1 MARLDHLAP
10 RAQPASRLSSL
21 VLLFGAVLLSGLS
34 GLSGCDD
41 GNDREC
47 DSRVPCESGF
57 ICDLGSN
64 QCVEPSDGTTCF
76 TSEHCTNE
84 LKPFCKESIYVC
96 VDCLTQ
102 QSLKECGYRGVCDVK
117 ETCLPCQG
125 DGSCLD
131 DDTTSDVRNPT
142 VCLRTGACA
151 KEKEVAYVNPASD
164 TPSAQCTYLNPC
176 TTLVDAVA
184 TKRPVIRLGGD
195 VTLTAALQLD
205 YTVAIYGAKEGDRT
219 TITLSGAGSLAVGGT
234 GTVELRDLQL
244 SGGAGNAIAV
254 TGGTPK
260 LDLDNVDLID
270 NGGLGVSAG
279 TASLRVTKSVI
290 DNNEGGGISSAAVV
304 YLENNIITNNGS
316 GTSVAGGVLLSSNA
330 AENVVRFNTFGNN
343 QSMGTNARAISC
355 GAAAVKLSSNIFAGA
370 GTLVSGCST
379 THSLFPVGTTV
390 TAPDLAGNPQFLS
403 TTRPAGARPAS
414 STADDYP
421 YYHLMETSPAVGKG
435 EPSTPAKL
443 SNDIDGDSRLD
454 TDREIGADE
463 L

>member
-1 MARLDHLAP
+1 MARLAH
-10 RAQPASRLSSL
+10 LSSRASL
-21 VLLFGAVLLSGLS
+21 LSALILLFGAVLLS

-117 ETCLPCQG
+117 ETCVPCQG
-125 DGSCLD
+125 DGECLD
-131 DDTTSDVRNPT
+131 DDTTSDVRNST
-142 VCLRTGACA
+142 VCLRTGGCA
-151 KEKEVAYVNPASD
+151 KEKEVAYINPASD
-164 TPSAQCTYLNPC
+164 TPGAQCTFLNPC
-176 TTLVDAVA
+176 TTLAEAVA

-195 VTLTAALQLD
+195 VTVTTALQLD
-205 YTVAIYGAKEGDRT
+205 YTVAIYGAKGGDRT
-219 TITLSGAGSLAVGGT
+219 TITLSGTGGLAVGGT

-244 SGGAGNAIAV
+244 SGGTDNAITV
-254 TGGTPK
+254 IGGTPK

-279 TASLRVTKSVI
+279 MASLRVIKSVI
-290 DNNEGGGISSAAVV
+290 DNNDGGGISSAAVV
-304 YLENNIITNNGS
+304 YLENNIITNNGA
-316 GTSVAGGVLLSSNA
+316 GTSVAGGVLLSSTSA
-330 AENVVRFNTFGNN
+330 DNVVRFNTFGNN
-343 QSMGTNARAISC
+343 QSMGTNARSISC
-355 GAAAVKLSSNIFAGA
+355 GAAAVTLSSNIFAGA
-370 GTLVSGCST
+370 GTHVSMCT
-379 THSLFPVGTTV
+379 PIHSLFPAGTTV
-390 TAPDLAGNPQFLS
+390 SGTNLVGDPMFIA
-403 TTRPAGARPAS
+403 TTRPAGARPTEAD
-414 STADDYP
+414 ADDYP

-435 EPSTPAKL
+435 EPNTTTKL

-454 TDREIGADE
+454 TEREIGADE